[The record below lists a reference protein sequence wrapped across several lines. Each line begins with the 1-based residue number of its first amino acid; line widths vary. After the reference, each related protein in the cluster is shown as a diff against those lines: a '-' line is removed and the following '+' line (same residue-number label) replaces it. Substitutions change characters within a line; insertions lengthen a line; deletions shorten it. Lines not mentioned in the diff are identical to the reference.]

1 MNIVQDIIKSVLS
14 FSSDA
19 VIIAILALVFAAYG
33 IFFGKGKLIS
43 IILSF
48 YPAVYIFDSIPYF
61 KKILTSA
68 PITFSEALIQILI
81 FLALFIP
88 INFVL
93 RHFIHGEFS
102 SSRIKKV
109 LEAGILG
116 LTATS
121 LVILFTYHGI
131 NLQKIYNFSSGI
143 DSLFLSGNIFWW
155 LLAPFVIIFF
165 FRR

>member
-19 VIIAILALVFAAYG
+19 VTIAILAVIFASYG

-48 YPAVYIFDSIPYF
+48 YPSVYIFDSIPYF
-61 KKILTSA
+61 KKILSGS
-68 PITFSEALIQILI
+68 PITLSEAVVQGLI

-88 INFVL
+88 INFVFK
-93 RHFIHGEFS
+93 HFIHGEFS
-102 SSRIKKV
+102 FSRIRKV

-121 LVILFTYHGI
+121 LVILFSYHVI
-131 NLQKIYNFSSGI
+131 NLQKIYNFSAGI
-143 DSLFLSGNIFWW
+143 DALFLGTNIFWW
-155 LLAPFVIIFF
+155 LLAPFVVIFLM
-165 FRR
+165 RK